1 MSRPLPTRPSL
12 RQLRTRAKDL
22 HKAHQ
27 QGDSEAVERIAEH
40 HPRLS
45 GLPKAD
51 ILGADFGLQDAQL
64 VIARE
69 HGFPSWPQLIADIAK
84 STSSQNVP
92 SPEEAATLARGLLAE
107 EGAQKA
113 AMLLTVLGLD
123 ATGES
128 LKYMSD
134 REIEEVVVGFAELE
148 EVPTEQRQKM
158 IAEFE
163 QHGGGTEPA
172 DEKLV
177 PFAFAAL
184 QIAVGPHKGKRIFR
198 SRGIDI
204 PLKLPEPKPQKKT
217 EEYLA
222 TKSALKQKLQNIP
235 SLQMDLDALS
245 QVIVGMAEIARV
257 EGILALEEMADESS
271 RMENL
276 LKDGI
281 QLAVDGTEIDLITD
295 LLTTKMEALVHRYE
309 TRCRMLIEGV
319 KGMRNGEN
327 PRIVEHRLSS
337 FYKPQAHL

>member
-1 MSRPLPTRPSL
+1 MSTPLPAQPNL
-12 RQLRTRAKDL
+12 RQLKTRAKDL

-27 QGDSEAVERIAEH
+27 QGDSEAVRRIAEH

-45 GLPKAD
+45 GLPDAD
-51 ILGADFGLQDAQL
+51 ILEAGFSLQDAQL

-69 HGFPSWPQLIADIAK
+69 HGFPSWPKLTAGIAE
-84 STSSQNVP
+84 STSSQNSL
-92 SPEEAATLARGLLAE
+92 SPEEVATQVRDLLAE
-107 EGAQKA
+107 EEAQKA
-113 AMLLTVLGLD
+113 AMLLTLLGLD
-123 ATGES
+123 AAGES

-134 REIEEVVVGFAELE
+134 REIEETIGGFAELE
-148 EVPTEQRQKM
+148 ETPAERRKEM
-158 IAEFE
+158 LAEFE
-163 QHGGGTEPA
+163 QYGGTEPA
-172 DEKLV
+172 DGKFV

-198 SRGIDI
+198 SRGIDL
-204 PLKLPEPKPQKKT
+204 PLKLPEPRPRQKT
-217 EEYLA
+217 DEYLTA
-222 TKSALKQKLQNIP
+222 KSALKQKLQNIP

-245 QVIVGMAEIARV
+245 EAIVGMAEITRV

-281 QLAVDGTEIDLITD
+281 QLAVDGTEIDLVTE
-295 LLTTKMEALVHRYE
+295 LLTTKMQALVHSYE
-309 TRCRMLIEGV
+309 TRCRMIIEGV
-319 KGMRNGEN
+319 KAIKNGEN

>member
-1 MSRPLPTRPSL
+1 MSGPLPAQPNL
-12 RQLRTRAKDL
+12 RQLKTRAKDL

-27 QGDSEAVERIAEH
+27 QADPRAIERIAEH

-45 GLPKAD
+45 GLPDAN
-51 ILGADFGLQDAQL
+51 ILEADFSLQDAQL
-64 VIARE
+64 IIARE
-69 HGFPSWPQLIADIAK
+69 YGFPSWPKLTASIAA
-84 STSSQNVP
+84 STSTPNAL
-92 SPEEAATLARGLLAE
+92 SPEEAASLVRDLLAE
-107 EGAQKA
+107 GESQKA
-113 AMLLTVLGLD
+113 AMLLTALGIET
-123 ATGES
+123 TGES

-134 REIEEVVVGFAELE
+134 REIEVVVAAFAGLE
-148 EVPTEQRQKM
+148 DVPTEQRQKM

-172 DEKLV
+172 NGKFV

-184 QIAVGPHKGKRIFR
+184 QIAVGPHKGKRILR

-204 PLKLPEPKPQKKT
+204 PLELPEPRPQQKT
-217 EEYLA
+217 DEYLA

-245 QVIVGMAEIARV
+245 EVIVGMAEIARV
-257 EGILALEEMADESS
+257 EGILSLEEMADESS

-281 QLAVDGTEIDLITD
+281 QLAVDGTEIDLVAD
-295 LLTTKMEALVHRYE
+295 LLTTKMQALVHSYE
-309 TRCRMLIEGV
+309 TRCRMIIEGV
-319 KGMRNGEN
+319 KAIQNGEN

>member
-1 MSRPLPTRPSL
+1 MSRPLPAQPNL
-12 RQLRTRAKDL
+12 RQLKTRAKDL
-22 HKAHQ
+22 YKAHQ
-27 QGDSEAVERIAEH
+27 QANPEVVQRIANY

-45 GLPKAD
+45 GLPDAD
-51 ILGADFGLQDAQL
+51 ILEVGFSLQDAQL

-69 HGFPSWPQLIADIAK
+69 HGFPSWPKLTAYIAK

-92 SPEEAATLARGLLAE
+92 FPEEAATLVRGLLAE

-113 AMLLTVLGLD
+113 AVLLTVLGLD
-123 ATGES
+123 TAGES

-134 REIEEVVVGFAELE
+134 REIEEVIVGFAELE
-148 EVPTEQRQKM
+148 DVPTEQRQKM

-163 QHGGGTEPA
+163 QHGGGAKPA
-172 DEKLV
+172 DEKFV

-204 PLKLPEPKPQKKT
+204 PLKLPEPKPRQKT
-217 EEYLA
+217 DEYLA
-222 TKSALKQKLQNIP
+222 TKNALKQKLQNTP

-245 QVIVGMAEIARV
+245 EVIVGMAEIARV
-257 EGILALEEMADESS
+257 EGILALEEIADESN

-281 QLAVDGTEIDLITD
+281 QLAVDGTGNDLVTE
-295 LLTTKMEALVHRYE
+295 LLTTKMQALVHSYE
-309 TRCRMLIEGV
+309 IRCRMIIEGV
-319 KGMRNGEN
+319 KGMQNGEN